1 MPAPSPTLTTA
12 DPASALGQRTLRAYM
27 EDVVSRYWR
36 RQATSGEVD
45 RAMREDPSD
54 DLTGETG
61 LFVVAVVDG
70 EPVGCGGVRFKAD
83 GIAELTR
90 MWVAPHIRRRGLAA
104 RIVAHLE
111 HQAVARDRTRM
122 RLDTR
127 SDLAEARALYA
138 RLGYREVAPFNDGP
152 YSEHWFEKAL

>member
-36 RQATSGEVD
+36 RQATSGELD

>member
-1 MPAPSPTLTTA
+1 
-12 DPASALGQRTLRAYM
+12 LRAYM

-36 RQATSGEVD
+36 RQATSGELD

-152 YSEHWFEKAL
+152 YAEHWFEKAL

>member
-36 RQATSGEVD
+36 RQATSGELD

-152 YSEHWFEKAL
+152 YAEHWFEKAL